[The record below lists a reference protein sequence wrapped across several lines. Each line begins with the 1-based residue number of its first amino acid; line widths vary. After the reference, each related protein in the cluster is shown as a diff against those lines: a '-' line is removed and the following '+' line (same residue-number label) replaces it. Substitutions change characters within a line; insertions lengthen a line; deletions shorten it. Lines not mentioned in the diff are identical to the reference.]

1 MVRATLA
8 VVLDTKGEEIIP
20 DIDESF
26 EKIPKTHLNAYAYC
40 PRRFFYEFALGEML
54 VNEHVLEGQQ
64 LHERVDATGS
74 RVRDEK
80 LQMRRVYVCATRLG
94 LVGFC
99 DLLEAE
105 NAAIG
110 DDLQIAARDGKI
122 YPVEYKKGKIGKW
135 VSDHTQ
141 LCAQALALEEV
152 LQLAAGSIRRG
163 YVFYISSARRDEVA
177 IDETL
182 RIATLNALADARRIA
197 AMNRPPPPITN
208 WRKCRDCSLEP
219 LCLPRET
226 ITLQTQTGGDKH
238 GHSLPD

>member
-1 MVRATLA
+1 MMQATNEA
-8 VVLDTKGEEIIP
+8 FEYIP
-20 DIDESF
+20 IS
-26 EKIPKTHLNAYAYC
+26 HLNAYAYC
-40 PRRFFYEFALGEML
+40 PRRFYYEFTLGEMI

-64 LHERVDATGS
+64 LHERVDSTGS
-74 RVRDEK
+74 RTRDEK
-80 LQMRRVYVCATRLG
+80 LQLRRLYVCAPRLG
-94 LVGFC
+94 LVGYC
-99 DLLEAE
+99 DLLEIE
-105 NAAIG
+105 NTDIG
-110 DDLQIAARDGKI
+110 VDLLAAARDGKV

-152 LQLAAGSIRRG
+152 LQLEAGSIRHG
-163 YVFYISSARRDEVA
+163 YVFYISSARRDGVA

-182 RIATLNALADARRIA
+182 RAATLNALAEARRIA
-197 AMNRPPPPITN
+197 ALDVPPPPITN

-226 ITLQTQTGGDKH
+226 ITLQTHVKGEQH